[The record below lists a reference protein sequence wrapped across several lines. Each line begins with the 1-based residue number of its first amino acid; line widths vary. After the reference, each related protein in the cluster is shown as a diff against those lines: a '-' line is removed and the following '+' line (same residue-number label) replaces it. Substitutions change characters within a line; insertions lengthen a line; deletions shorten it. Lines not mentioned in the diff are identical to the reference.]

1 MIDLLAGIF
10 GDMILDKARDGI
22 GPVTPLPRTLA
33 GGVSDGVRL
42 KVLERE
48 HERLKLVTMALWEV
62 LHERVGITEAELRAK
77 IDELDELD
85 GRRDGR
91 LRAQPTAQR
100 CGACDRPMLGSAVAC
115 PYCGERPA
123 ETSLFP

>member
-10 GDMILDKARDGI
+10 GDLILDKAREGI
-22 GPVTPLPRTLA
+22 GPVSPLPRTLA

-42 KVLERE
+42 KALERE

-62 LHERVGITEAELRAK
+62 LNERVGIPESELRAK
-77 IDELDELD
+77 IEALDELD
-85 GRRDGR
+85 GRKDGR
-91 LRAQPTAQR
+91 LRMQPTAKR
-100 CGACDRPMLGSAVAC
+100 CAACDRPMLGTAVAC

-123 ETSLFP
+123 ETPLFP